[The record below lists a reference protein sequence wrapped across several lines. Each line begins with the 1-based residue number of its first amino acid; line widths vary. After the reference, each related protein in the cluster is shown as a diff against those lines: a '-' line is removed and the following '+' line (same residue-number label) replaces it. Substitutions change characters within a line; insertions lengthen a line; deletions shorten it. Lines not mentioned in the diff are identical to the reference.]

1 MGINVIYVASE
12 AKPYAQTG
20 GLADVAGALP
30 AALKRLG
37 AKVSLFLPYYRE
49 VELSGVKVS
58 KTGIEVTVRIGG
70 MNVTGTVLKSRAG
83 GVDIYFIR
91 CDEYYDRSYLYNTPT
106 KDYFDN
112 LDRFAFF
119 SRATLE
125 ALIALKIRP
134 SVIHCN
140 DWQTGLI
147 PVYLKSI
154 YKRNRFLKN
163 VPTLFTVH
171 NTAYQGGFSGR
182 YLKRLGLSA
191 RSFGSVGAEFKGH
204 VNLLK
209 AGVANSQIITTVSEG
224 YSREIQTPKYGYG
237 LQQLFKERDEEL
249 FGVLNGAD
257 YKEWSPASDPYIP
270 AHFSA
275 KDTYG
280 KAVCRRALLKE
291 FGLKLGATT
300 PVVGIVS
307 RLAWQK
313 GFDII
318 SRAMAKLMK
327 LDMGMVILGTG
338 EKKYQTLLKRLEKR
352 YPGKLAVRIDFDN
365 TLAHLIEA
373 GSDMF
378 LMPSRYEP
386 CGLNQIYSLKYGT
399 IPVVR
404 ATGGLDDTVR
414 GYADGTGTGF
424 KFTEYSAKA
433 LTAKLTEAVELFA
446 DRGAWKALML
456 RAMKED
462 FSWRRSAERYMELY
476 RLARKK
482 MPKV

>member
-1 MGINVIYVASE
+1 MSINVIYAASE

-37 AKVSLFLPYYRE
+37 AKVSVFLPYYRE
-49 VELSGVKVS
+49 VALGGAKVR
-58 KTGIEVTVRIGG
+58 KTGLDVTVRIGG
-70 MNVTGTVLKSRAG
+70 MDVTAEVLKSSTG
-83 GVDIYFIR
+83 GVDIYFLK
-91 CDEYYDRSYLYNTPT
+91 CDEYYDRSCLYNTPT

-134 SVIHCN
+134 GVIHCN

-147 PVYLKSI
+147 PVYLKGK

-171 NTAYQGGFSGR
+171 NTAYQGVFASR
-182 YLKRLGLSA
+182 HFKRLGLGA
-191 RSFGSVGAEFKGH
+191 RSGLEAVELRGH
-204 VNLLK
+204 INLLK
-209 AGVANSQIITTVSEG
+209 AGVATSQIITTVSEG
-224 YSREIQTPKYGYG
+224 YSREIQNAEYGYG
-237 LQQLFKERDEEL
+237 LERLFKDRAADL

-257 YKEWSPASDPYIP
+257 YNEWSPSSDPLIP
-270 AHFSA
+270 ANFSI
-275 KDTYG
+275 KDMSG

-291 FGLKLGATT
+291 FGLKLGSST

-327 LDMGMVILGTG
+327 LDIGMVILGTG
-338 EKKYQTLLKRLEKR
+338 EKRYQNLLKRLERR
-352 YPGKLAVRIDFDN
+352 YPGHLAVRIDFN
-365 TLAHLIEA
+365 NALAHLIEA
-373 GSDMF
+373 GSDIF

-414 GYADGTGTGF
+414 GYGAGRGTGF
-424 KFTEYSAKA
+424 KFTEYSAPA
-433 LTAKLTEAVELFA
+433 LTAKITEAVEVFKDKA
-446 DRGAWKALML
+446 AWRGLQR
-456 RAMKED
+456 RAMRED

-476 RLARKK
+476 RLAKRR

>member
-1 MGINVIYVASE
+1 MGINVIYAASE

-37 AKVSLFLPYYRE
+37 AKVSVFLPYYRE
-49 VELSGVKVS
+49 VALSGALVR
-58 KTGIEVTVRIGG
+58 KTGLDVTVRIGG
-70 MNVTGTVLKSRAG
+70 MNVTATVLKSRAG
-83 GVDIYFIR
+83 GVDFYFLK
-91 CDEYYDRSYLYNTPT
+91 CDEYYDRSYLYNTPA

-125 ALIALKIRP
+125 AVIALKIRP
-134 SVIHCN
+134 GVIHCN

-147 PVYLKSI
+147 PVYLKSK

-171 NTAYQGGFSGR
+171 NTAYQGAFSGR

-191 RSFGSVGAEFKGH
+191 RSFGTVGAEFRGH

-209 AGVANSQIITTVSEG
+209 AGVANSEIITTVSEG
-224 YSREIQTPKYGYG
+224 YSREIQRAEYGYG
-237 LQQLFKERDEEL
+237 LQRLFRERREDL

-257 YKEWSPASDPYIP
+257 YKEWDPASDEFIP
-270 AHFSA
+270 ALFSI
-275 KDTYG
+275 KDMSG
-280 KAVCRRALLKE
+280 KRVCRRGLLKE
-291 FGLKLGATT
+291 FGLKLSSDT

-318 SRAMAKLMK
+318 SRAMAKIMK
-327 LDMGMVILGTG
+327 LDIGMVILGTG
-338 EKKYQTLLKRLEKR
+338 EKRYQNLLKRLEKR
-352 YPGKLAVRIDFDN
+352 YPDKLAVRIDFDN
-365 TLAHLIEA
+365 ALAHMIEA
-373 GSDMF
+373 GADIF

-414 GYADGTGTGF
+414 DYSAGTGTGF

-433 LTAKLTEAVELFA
+433 LTAKLTTAVELFG
-446 DRGAWKALML
+446 DRGAWEALMA
-456 RAMKED
+456 RAMRED
-462 FSWRRSAERYMELY
+462 FSWRRSAERYIELY
-476 RLARKK
+476 RLARRR

>member
-1 MGINVIYVASE
+1 MGINVIYAASE

-37 AKVSLFLPYYRE
+37 AKVSVFLPYYRE
-49 VELSGVKVS
+49 VASSGVKV
-58 KTGIEVTVRIGG
+58 KNTGLSVTVRIGS
-70 MNVTGTVLKSRAG
+70 MDVTAEILKTVAK
-83 GVDIYFIR
+83 GVDVYFLK
-91 CDEYYDRSYLYNTPT
+91 CDEYYDRTYLYNTPA

-125 ALIALKIRP
+125 AVIALKIRP
-134 SVIHCN
+134 GVIHCN

-147 PVYLKSI
+147 PVYLKKKYS
-154 YKRNRFLKN
+154 KNRFLKN

-171 NTAYQGGFSGR
+171 NTAYQGAFDPGYF
-182 YLKRLGLSA
+182 KRLGLRAS
-191 RSFGSVGAEFKGH
+191 RFVGGRVEFRGRI
-204 VNLLK
+204 NLLK
-209 AGVANSQIITTVSEG
+209 AGITSSEIITTVSEG
-224 YSREIQTPKYGYG
+224 YSREVQTPEYGCG
-237 LQQLFKERDEEL
+237 LEGFFKKRSADL

-257 YKEWSPASDPYIP
+257 YNEWNPAVDKLIP
-270 AHFSA
+270 ALFSIKA
-275 KDTYG
+275 MSG

-291 FGLKLGATT
+291 FGLKLESST
-300 PVVGIVS
+300 PVIGMVS
-307 RLAWQK
+307 RLAGQK
-313 GFDII
+313 GFDIL
-318 SRAMAKLMK
+318 SKAMGTLMG
-327 LDMGMVILGTG
+327 LDAGMVILGTG
-338 EKKYQTLLKRLEKR
+338 EKKYQRLLKELENR
-352 YPGKLAVRIDFDN
+352 YQGRLAVRIDFN
-365 TLAHLIEA
+365 NRLAHMIEA
-373 GSDMF
+373 GSDIF

-414 GYADGTGTGF
+414 DYEEGKGTGF
-424 KFTEYSAKA
+424 KFKGYSAAA
-433 LTAKLTEAVELFA
+433 LIAKVKEAVEVFK
-446 DRGAWKALML
+446 DSEAWGGLRT

-462 FSWRRSAERYMELY
+462 FSWKRSAKKYMELY
-476 RLARKK
+476 GLARER